1 MSEGRFSR
9 RVAIRGRLPATAPQA
24 AARPRS
30 ARLRRAATRDLGA
43 LVELEQAVFAGDRM
57 TLRQFRHHLGAPSSD
72 LIVAASADGVLGYA
86 LLFHRRGSQ
95 VARVYSIAVAT
106 AARGQGVGDRLLQR
120 LETIARTYGLSEV
133 RLEVRKDNAG
143 ALALYERRGYRRF
156 GERLGY
162 YEDGA
167 DAWRLSKSLLP
178 RRRRRERLARP

>member
-9 RVAIRGRLPATAPQA
+9 RVAIRGRLSTTAPQA
-24 AARPRS
+24 AARPRTV
-30 ARLRRAATRDLGA
+30 RLRRAAERDLSA

-57 TLRQFRHHLGAPSSD
+57 ALRQFRHHLCAVSSD
-72 LIVAASADGVLGYA
+72 LIVAVSSDGVLGYA
-86 LLFHRRGSQ
+86 LLFHRRGSV

-106 AARGQGVGDRLLQR
+106 TARGQGLGDRLLQR
-120 LETIARTYGLSEV
+120 LETIARTYGLLEV

-143 ALALYERRGYRRF
+143 ALALYERRGYHRF
-156 GERLGY
+156 GERRAY

-178 RRRRRERLARP
+178 RRRRRERVLR